1 MIATPN
7 ELKRKPDETIKAYKL
22 RLGNTKHL
30 YPINWN
36 QIADLINKETGE
48 NFSESKYRKWFFPY
62 MEGYN
67 DALSAGVNNV
77 EQLKEI
83 ESQRRELE
91 KEKIRLQDQRRE
103 YKNLLRY
110 DARSE
115 HLRDEINKAAKEVS
129 LRKPLNWTSPLP
141 YLTQP
146 KEAVLLISDW
156 HYGIISDNYWNKF
169 NPDIFYDRI
178 NTLVSKTIEYGKQQ
192 GIKTLHVMNL
202 GDMVSGLIH
211 VSVRVQSSEDVISQ
225 TKLVAETISEMLVKL
240 SSEFEKVNFYS
251 VRGNH
256 DRVIPQK
263 NDQISKESFSDII
276 PWYVQARTTHI
287 GNLEIMENTYDDE
300 MIVANVC
307 NNHVLGSHGHK
318 DKLNEVAHTLPV
330 MLKIIPATIVMGHY
344 HHNFEKEF
352 NGIDVVVNSTLSG
365 VDEHA
370 RDIRRTSKPA
380 QKMLVYDQTG
390 QICTYKILL

>member
-7 ELKRKPDETIKAYKL
+7 ELKRKPNETIKAYKL

-62 MEGYN
+62 MEGYS

-83 ESQRRELE
+83 ENQRRELE

-115 HLRDEINKAAKEVS
+115 HLKNEVLKAAKEVS
-129 LRKPLNWTSPLP
+129 LRKPLIWTPPLP
-141 YLTQP
+141 YLTHP

-178 NTLVSKTIEYGKQQ
+178 NSLVLKTIEYGKQQ

-225 TKLVAETISEMLVKL
+225 TKMVAETISEMLVKL
-240 SSEFEKVNFYS
+240 SSEFERVKFYS

-256 DRVIPQK
+256 DRVVPQK
-263 NDQISKESFSDII
+263 NDQISKESFADII
-276 PWYVQARTTHI
+276 PWYVQARVSYI
-287 GNLEIMENTYDDE
+287 KNLEIIENTYDDE
-300 MIVANVC
+300 MIVADVC
-307 NNHVLGSHGHK
+307 GNYVIGVHGHK
-318 DKLNEVAHTLPV
+318 ERLNEVASNLPV
-330 MLKIIPATIVMGHY
+330 MLKIIPSSIVLGHY

-352 NGIDVVVNSTLSG
+352 NGIDVIVNPTLSG
-365 VDEHA
+365 TDEYA
-370 RDIRRTSKPA
+370 RDIRKTSKPA
-380 QKMLVYDQTG
+380 QKMLIYDQTG